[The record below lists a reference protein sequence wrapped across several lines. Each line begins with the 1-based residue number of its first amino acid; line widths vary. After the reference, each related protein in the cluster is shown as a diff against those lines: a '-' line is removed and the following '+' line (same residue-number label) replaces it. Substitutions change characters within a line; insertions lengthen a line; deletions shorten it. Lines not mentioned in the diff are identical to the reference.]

1 MNEKEQGV
9 WVAVKRVEMTGIE
22 LISGVFETTF
32 KATGGRE

>member
-1 MNEKEQGV
+1 MKKHVV

-22 LISGVFETTF
+22 LILGVFETTF